1 MRDIHLL
8 DVGSDGSFGVEIQ
21 SLDAFDVIF
30 LFLTLETEAIV
41 LFCSRA
47 ILLAFMCIMTLFEK
61 KNLIKMYQT
70 PPVELN

>member
-30 LFLTLETEAIV
+30 LFLTLETEVIV

-47 ILLAFMCIMTLFEK
+47 ILLAFMCMTLFEK
-61 KNLIKMYQT
+61 KNLIKIYQT